1 MLIKST
7 TCKLLFFLYV
17 QRTNLKCSKLAI
29 LQVARE
35 HYLNGKP
42 KGKAQYHLP
51 TFGAKV
57 DARCFPL
64 GYNLE
69 KVQCGLEPNQSF
81 FCDSPVCHINSTQ
94 QIQVLACFHTFHSA
108 CLPLD
113 GSCIICAAPL
123 KSMAKELGQSF
134 NKGLVNQHENEQ
146 HEIIVSNDDENS
158 KDLEISSAQ
167 EAEKYYNS
175 QEWERKVNEIIATY
189 ENIRHPTKPN
199 HHAQI
204 QHSTSQT
211 TSISPGPRMTVLPV
225 KMETMS

>member
-1 MLIKST
+1 MWP
-7 TCKLLFFLYV
+7 
-17 QRTNLKCSKLAI
+17 RT
-29 LQVARE
+29 
-35 HYLNGKP
+35 KP
-42 KGKAQYHLP
+42 V
-51 TFGAKV
+51 F
-57 DARCFPL
+57 
-64 GYNLE
+64 
-69 KVQCGLEPNQSF
+69 F

-113 GSCIICAAPL
+113 ESCIICAAPL
-123 KSMAKELGQSF
+123 KSIAKELGQSF
-134 NKGLVNQHENEQ
+134 NKGLVNQHEDEQ
-146 HEIIVSNDDENS
+146 HEIIVSNEDENS

-199 HHAQI
+199 HHAQL

-211 TSISPGPRMTVLPV
+211 TSISPGPQITVLPV
-225 KMETMS
+225 QNGNNVISWHFPPTHSESTLNGRSGSNACTFIALI

>member
-1 MLIKST
+1 M
-7 TCKLLFFLYV
+7 
-17 QRTNLKCSKLAI
+17 
-29 LQVARE
+29 ARD

-57 DARCFPL
+57 DTRCFPF

-94 QIQVLACFHTFHSA
+94 QIQVLACFHTFHSG

-146 HEIIVSNDDENS
+146 HEIIIIVSNDDENS

-189 ENIRHPTKPN
+189 ENIRHLTKPN

-211 TSISPGPRMTVLPV
+211 TSISPGPQMTVLPV
-225 KMETMS
+225 QNGNKMS